1 MDMGTPHSRSDLS
14 AAFAEQLRAERAA
27 ARLSRADLASAAGI
41 SAKAVQRL
49 EENEREMDTD
59 QLARICRALG
69 VPVLEFVTR
78 ATGRMP
84 PTTINASDPQADTRT
99 AG

>member
-1 MDMGTPHSRSDLS
+1 MDMDTPHRSALS
-14 AAFAEQLRAERAA
+14 ASFAEQLRAERAA
-27 ARLSRADLASAAGI
+27 KKLSRAAL
-41 SAKAVQRL
+41 AKASGVSEMTIRRL
-49 EENEREMDTD
+49 EENDREMDTN
-59 QLARICRALG
+59 QIGRLCAALDLSI
-69 VPVLEFVTR
+69 VDFVTR